1 MDAEEYVGC
10 RNIGKEHHGYS
21 DTHNVL
27 HVVHNHKWRHLDSV
41 GSVLHVRPGF
51 SVSHPKQMVSHSPR
65 NLQRGHLL
73 VPRVVQSLL
82 SGLQCRSLRGP
93 PDHRIRR
100 SIQQEHPG
108 VAPKVVPNAPRTR
121 QAGMNM
127 PHDHNHQ
134 ISNYN
139 RAFAIGVMLNVIFVA
154 IEAGY
159 GVAAGSLALI
169 ADAGHNLTDVL
180 SLLIAWG
187 AALLATKPATEKRTY
202 GFRKVTIM
210 ASLASAILLLVAL
223 GGITWEAIGRFFDQK
238 PVEGMTV
245 IVVAAIGVVINTIT
259 ALLFVSGQK
268 HDLNIRGAFLH
279 MAADA
284 GVSFGVV
291 VAGVIIMVTGWLL
304 VDPLISL
311 LIVAVILVGTWSL
324 LRDSMDLAI
333 DSVPKGIDIAG
344 IKRYLTSLETVS
356 QIHDLH
362 VWALSTTEVALS
374 VHLIIDDDSSDDGF
388 LPKLQEQLHDRFSIE
403 HSTIQVERQDDGPC
417 MLNKNGCI

>member
-1 MDAEEYVGC
+1 M
-10 RNIGKEHHGYS
+10 S
-21 DTHNVL
+21 
-27 HVVHNHKWRHLDSV
+27 
-41 GSVLHVRPGF
+41 
-51 SVSHPKQMVSHSPR
+51 
-65 NLQRGHLL
+65 
-73 VPRVVQSLL
+73 
-82 SGLQCRSLRGP
+82 
-93 PDHRIRR
+93 
-100 SIQQEHPG
+100 
-108 VAPKVVPNAPRTR
+108 
-121 QAGMNM
+121 
-127 PHDHNHQ
+127 HDHNHQ

-139 RAFAIGVMLNVIFVA
+139 RAFAIGVVLNVIFVA

-180 SLLIAWG
+180 SLLLAWG

-210 ASLASAILLLVAL
+210 ASLASAILLLIAL
-223 GGITWEAIGRFFDQK
+223 GGITWEAIGRLFDPK

-245 IVVAAIGVVINTIT
+245 IAVAAIGVVINTIT

-291 VAGVIIMVTGWLL
+291 VAGIIIMVTGWLMI
-304 VDPLISL
+304 DPLISL

-324 LRDSMDLAI
+324 LRDSINLAI
-333 DSVPKGIDIAG
+333 DSVPEGIDIAG
-344 IKRYLTSLETVS
+344 IKRYLTSLKNVS

-362 VWALSTTEVALS
+362 VWPMSTTEVALS
-374 VHLIIDDDSSDDGF
+374 VHLIIVDDSLNNDF
-388 LPKLQEQLHDRFSIE
+388 LPKLQQQLHDRFSIE
-403 HSTIQVERQDDGPC
+403 HSTIQVERQCDGPC
-417 MLNKNGCI
+417 MLNKDGCI

>member
-1 MDAEEYVGC
+1 M
-10 RNIGKEHHGYS
+10 S
-21 DTHNVL
+21 
-27 HVVHNHKWRHLDSV
+27 
-41 GSVLHVRPGF
+41 
-51 SVSHPKQMVSHSPR
+51 
-65 NLQRGHLL
+65 
-73 VPRVVQSLL
+73 
-82 SGLQCRSLRGP
+82 
-93 PDHRIRR
+93 
-100 SIQQEHPG
+100 
-108 VAPKVVPNAPRTR
+108 
-121 QAGMNM
+121 
-127 PHDHNHQ
+127 HDHNHQ

-139 RAFAIGVMLNVIFVA
+139 WAFAIGVMLNVIFVA

-180 SLLIAWG
+180 SLLLAWG

-223 GGITWEAIGRFFDQK
+223 GGITWEAIGRFFDPK

-245 IVVAAIGVVINTIT
+245 IAVAAIGVVINTIT

-291 VAGVIIMVTGWLL
+291 VAGIIIMVTGWLL

-324 LRDSMDLAI
+324 LRDSMNLAI

-344 IKRYLTSLETVS
+344 IKRYLTGLENVS

-362 VWALSTTEVALS
+362 VWPMSTTEVALS
-374 VHLIIDDDSSDDGF
+374 VHLIIVDDSLKNDF
-388 LPKLQEQLHDRFSIE
+388 LSKLHQELHDRFSIE
-403 HSTIQVERQDDGPC
+403 HSTIQIERKNDDPC
-417 MLNKNGCI
+417 MLNKNECI

>member
-1 MDAEEYVGC
+1 M
-10 RNIGKEHHGYS
+10 
-21 DTHNVL
+21 
-27 HVVHNHKWRHLDSV
+27 
-41 GSVLHVRPGF
+41 
-51 SVSHPKQMVSHSPR
+51 SH
-65 NLQRGHLL
+65 
-73 VPRVVQSLL
+73 
-82 SGLQCRSLRGP
+82 
-93 PDHRIRR
+93 DY
-100 SIQQEHPG
+100 
-108 VAPKVVPNAPRTR
+108 
-121 QAGMNM
+121 
-127 PHDHNHQ
+127 NHQ

-154 IEAGY
+154 IEASY

-180 SLLIAWG
+180 SLLLAWG

-223 GGITWEAIGRFFDQK
+223 GGITWEAIGRFFDPK

-245 IVVAAIGVVINTIT
+245 IAVAAIGVVINTIT

-291 VAGVIIMVTGWLL
+291 VAGIIIMVTGWLL
-304 VDPLISL
+304 IDPLISL

-324 LRDSMDLAI
+324 LRDSMNLAI

-344 IKRYLTSLETVS
+344 IKRYLTSLENVS

-362 VWALSTTEVALS
+362 VWPLSTTEVALS
-374 VHLIIDDDSSDDGF
+374 VHLIMIDDSLNNDF

-403 HSTIQVERQDDGPC
+403 HSTIQVERQCDGPC
-417 MLNKNGCI
+417 MLNKDGCI